1 MSIEIK
7 DWHSVH
13 LFYSSVCDDFLCSLL
28 MRAAFVISHRYSRG
42 EKTQTH
48 SKQTHCFPEAH
59 TLVLRLRFSGG
70 SLSVALHLAI
80 SVCVSVKLHAG
91 EEKHS
96 IPRVI
101 HLLQRTRKTSG
112 KKVNSLHSATDASWD
127 AFCLPLHCLNH
138 AIPHTDLREYS
149 ETTILALT
157 FLLCMFNC
165 VHHVGAKDADSD
177 REEAISQITH
187 TVWVFTEANT

>member
-80 SVCVSVKLHAG
+80 SVCVCQT
-91 EEKHS
+91 
-96 IPRVI
+96 PRG
-101 HLLQRTRKTSG
+101 RRKT
-112 KKVNSLHSATDASWD
+112 LHSPGNSSPAAHKKNEWKESKF
-127 AFCLPLHCLNH
+127 APF
-138 AIPHTDLREYS
+138 
-149 ETTILALT
+149 
-157 FLLCMFNC
+157 
-165 VHHVGAKDADSD
+165 SD
-177 REEAISQITH
+177 RCIMGCVLSSSPLPQSCDPTH
-187 TVWVFTEANT
+187 